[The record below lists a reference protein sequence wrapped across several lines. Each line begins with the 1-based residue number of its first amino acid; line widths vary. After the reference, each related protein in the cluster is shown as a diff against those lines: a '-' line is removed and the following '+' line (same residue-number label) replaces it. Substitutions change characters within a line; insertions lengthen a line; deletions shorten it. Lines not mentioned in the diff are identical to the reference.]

1 MKRSVISLIIIG
13 FHILIL
19 TVALRLPVA
28 ADSLQQTVPAADA
41 TPTAAFTPFQI
52 SVRQQVPLAL
62 TIRNTIATTETLT
75 STATLTESIAVTLNL
90 QFDFTFT
97 NTLTTT
103 VPSTVTI
110 TFGDQ
115 QTMTVPVSLTVAL
128 TPTAA
133 IVITPLAPIT
143 VASPLT
149 LTGAL
154 SETTVFTQGLVFTP
168 TLGLTTTV
176 PPQILNPTVVS
187 SVAITANLRSGPDTT
202 FDVQTSLG
210 AGQSILV
217 VAQNADGTWYL
228 LNNGLWVAAF
238 LVGNP
243 PASLPI
249 ATEDLVTTLR
259 EQNPLTPT
267 VPIIATPIVT
277 TTVAV
282 TSTTPLTTSVVVTEE
297 SAADPGLP
305 ILVATATPVAPAI
318 ESTPSVTQPVTA
330 TIPTTA
336 TISITATATP
346 AAPVAAES
354 PSTTVDANL
363 REGPG
368 TTFAV
373 IGGTVTGQT
382 LTIVARN
389 ADGSWFQLDNGGWL
403 AAFLVANAPDPA
415 TVPLFDGNA
424 APQPEST
431 LPTATL
437 TPTVALTPTFGV
449 QENLYVIRVDGITDR
464 YNFALSQI
472 ESLVTRAQNAPAL
485 LENQEWI
492 IQMTTMIT
500 LLRSAGDEL
509 QALAA
514 PAIFSD
520 VQGQLVQA
528 ATAYSTAAALLAEA
542 IDQLQADRLTD
553 ANAQIAIGNQLLGAA
568 QSEVDRLTP

>member
-13 FHILIL
+13 LHSLIL

-41 TPTAAFTPFQI
+41 TPTAAFSPFQL

-62 TIRNTIATTETLT
+62 IIRNTIATTETLT
-75 STATLTESIAVTLNL
+75 STATLTESIAVTLAL

-97 NTLTTT
+97 DTLTATI
-103 VPSTVTI
+103 PSTVI
-110 TFGDQ
+110 LTFGDQ
-115 QTMTVPVSLTVAL
+115 QTTTVPVSLTVAL

-133 IVITPLAPIT
+133 VLITPLAPIT
-143 VASPLT
+143 VASALT
-149 LTGAL
+149 PTAAI
-154 SETTVFTQGLVFTP
+154 SETAAFTQELVLTP

-176 PPQILNPTVVS
+176 PPQILNPTIVS
-187 SVAITANLRSGPDTT
+187 NVTITANLRSGPDTT
-202 FDVQTSLG
+202 FDIQTSVT
-210 AGQSILV
+210 AGQPILV

-243 PASLPI
+243 PANLPV

-267 VPIIATPIVT
+267 VPLLATTPVT
-277 TTVAV
+277 TTAPV
-282 TSTTPLTTSVVVTEE
+282 TSSVAVTEE
-297 SAADPGLP
+297 SDTEAGLP
-305 ILVATATPVAPAI
+305 ILVPTATPVAPAAS
-318 ESTPSVTQPVTA
+318 STSPVT
-330 TIPTTA
+330 TTTTA
-336 TISITATATP
+336 TTTTATATATP
-346 AAPVAAES
+346 TATVAAEL
-354 PSTTVDANL
+354 PTTTVDANL
-363 REGPG
+363 REGPN
-368 TTFAV
+368 TTFAI

-382 LTIVARN
+382 LNIVARN
-389 ADGSWFQLDNGGWL
+389 EDGSWFQLDNGGWL
-403 AAFLVANAPDPA
+403 AAFLIANAPDPA
-415 TVPLFDGNA
+415 TIPVFDGNA
-424 APQPEST
+424 SPAAESEST

-437 TPTVALTPTFGV
+437 TATVPLTPTFGV

-472 ESLVTRAQNAPAL
+472 ENLVARAQNAPAL

-500 LLRSAGDEL
+500 LLRSAGEEL
-509 QALAA
+509 QALAT
-514 PAIFSD
+514 PALFTD
-520 VQGQLVQA
+520 VQEQLTQA
-528 ATAYSTAAALLAEA
+528 ATAYSAAADLLAEA